1 LKVFAVFV
9 IKHLKVITDS
19 IFSVV
24 LMKNIDMKEIS
35 NLAPAQEETV
45 PDKRTQRINNKNC
58 LDCGHLWWVSENS
71 VISFH
76 CQL

>member
-1 LKVFAVFV
+1 
-9 IKHLKVITDS
+9 
-19 IFSVV
+19 
-24 LMKNIDMKEIS
+24 MKNIDMKEIS

-58 LDCGHLWWVSENS
+58 TDCGHLWWVSENS